1 MQNLQKKVT
10 FDENQLNKENTKPKS
25 EKKVWRTPLQDIT
38 NTFNLGNQA
47 SPNRPAAHPSVIFA
61 DSYIFQLNKPA
72 SKSAFK
78 QLR

>member
-1 MQNLQKKVT
+1 MQNLHKKVT
-10 FDENQLNKENTKPKS
+10 FAQNQPEKENTKPKS

-38 NTFNLGNQA
+38 NTFNLGNQN
-47 SPNRPAAHPSVIFA
+47 SPNRQTNNPSVIFP
-61 DSYIFQLNKPA
+61 DSYIFHLNKPA